1 MRMKPRRKTAE
12 HRARASLPITDI
24 SPLADEIFLLATL
37 MDNVPDSIYF
47 KDRHSRFT
55 RINRYAA
62 ERFGV
67 DDPALA
73 VGRTDF
79 DFFTEEHAAKA
90 LRDEQQIIRTGKP
103 LVNVEEKE
111 TRADGDVR
119 WISTTKL
126 PLRDRHGKIVGTF
139 GISRDITERKQAE
152 EQLQHRAFYD
162 PLTDLPN
169 RALFIDRLQHLFHR
183 ARRVLGNPLFAVLYL
198 DLDRFKAIN
207 DSLGHQAGDE
217 LLVGTARRLERCLR
231 PGDTLARLGGDE
243 FTVLL
248 DNITSE
254 ADAVSVADRIHEE
267 LADPLVV
274 RGYEMFTSVSVGIAL
289 SSAGYEC
296 PEDMLRDAD
305 TAMYRAKAG
314 GRARHQVFAGDMHQR
329 AVSSLQI
336 ETDLRRALE
345 RREIVPYYQ
354 PIINLE
360 SGGIVGFE
368 ALARWR
374 HPGLGLLTPDLFIPV
389 AEETGLVVPIGEWI
403 LAEACR
409 QVRAWQG
416 KHPRWETL
424 GISVNV
430 SGRQL
435 SQGGLAVAVQRALH
449 ETGLD
454 PACLTLEITESA
466 LMHNLSAGA
475 GVIQRLHAMSVALH
489 LDDFGTGYSSLAY
502 LHSFPVDAL
511 KIDQSFVTRM
521 DRAPEHS
528 AIVRAIVSL
537 AENLGMEVVAEG
549 VETHVQAEALRA
561 LRCRRAQGFLF
572 ARPIPAD
579 EAEALLASPL
589 ALVPQP

>member
-79 DFFTEEHAAKA
+79 DFFSEEHAAKA
-90 LRDEQQIIRTGKP
+90 LRDEQEIIRTGRP

-198 DLDRFKAIN
+198 DLDRIKSIN

-248 DNITSE
+248 DNITCE
-254 ADAVSVADRIHEE
+254 ADATGVADRIHEE
-267 LADPLVV
+267 LAAPLDV

-289 SSAGYEC
+289 SSVGYDR

-314 GRARHQVFAGDMHQR
+314 GRARHQVFAGDMPQR
-329 AVSSLQI
+329 AVSSLRL

-345 RREIVPYYQ
+345 RHEIVPHYQ
-354 PIINLE
+354 PIVNLDD
-360 SGGIVGFE
+360 GTVVGF
-368 ALARWR
+368 
-374 HPGLGLLTPDLFIPV
+374 
-389 AEETGLVVPIGEWI
+389 
-403 LAEACR
+403 
-409 QVRAWQG
+409 
-416 KHPRWETL
+416 
-424 GISVNV
+424 
-430 SGRQL
+430 
-435 SQGGLAVAVQRALH
+435 
-449 ETGLD
+449 
-454 PACLTLEITESA
+454 
-466 LMHNLSAGA
+466 
-475 GVIQRLHAMSVALH
+475 
-489 LDDFGTGYSSLAY
+489 
-502 LHSFPVDAL
+502 
-511 KIDQSFVTRM
+511 
-521 DRAPEHS
+521 
-528 AIVRAIVSL
+528 
-537 AENLGMEVVAEG
+537 
-549 VETHVQAEALRA
+549 
-561 LRCRRAQGFLF
+561 
-572 ARPIPAD
+572 
-579 EAEALLASPL
+579 
-589 ALVPQP
+589 